1 MLFELDNVE
10 LYFKNKRILNGIYL
24 KAETGKVTGI
34 LGRNG
39 CGKTSLLDIAF
50 GNLKPKY
57 KLIRID
63 SKPLLKPLY
72 KTGFVKYLPQYDSA
86 PKDFKLYRLFK
97 VFELNWDTFSE
108 RFEEFLIYKNYKFG
122 NLSGGQRRFI
132 ETYII
137 LKTKSEIVFLDE
149 PFNGISPLMIEGV
162 KALITEEKIK
172 KILVVTDHKYENVI
186 NISDN
191 LYLLN
196 NGTTKLINKFSEL
209 EDYGYLSENQIPI

>member
-1 MLFELDNVE
+1 MIFELDNVE

-63 SKPLLKPLY
+63 KKPTLKPLY
-72 KTGFVKYLPQYDSA
+72 KTGFAKYLPQYDSA
-86 PKDFKLYRLFK
+86 PKDFKLNTLFELFK
-97 VFELNWDTFSE
+97 VNWNTFVE
-108 RFEEFLIYKNYKFG
+108 QFIEFSSYQNHKFG
-122 NLSGGQRRFI
+122 KLSGGQRRFI
-132 ETYII
+132 EIYII
-137 LKTKSEIVFLDE
+137 LKSESEIVLLDE
-149 PFNGISPLMIEGV
+149 PFNGISPLLTEGI
-162 KALITEEKIK
+162 KRLISEEKPN
-172 KILVVTDHKYENVI
+172 KIIILTDHRYEDVI
-186 NISDN
+186 DITDE

-196 NGTTKLINKFSEL
+196 NGTTKLINKLSEL
-209 EDYGYLSENQIPI
+209 EDYGYLSVGNFT

>member
-1 MLFELDNVE
+1 MIFELDNVE

-24 KAETGKVTGI
+24 KAETGEVTGV

-72 KTGFVKYLPQYDSA
+72 KAISTKYLPQYDSV
-86 PKDFKLYRLFK
+86 PKNFKLKSL
-97 VFELNWDTFSE
+97 FELFEVNWTTFTDQ
-108 RFEEFLIYKNYKFG
+108 FEDYYPYQNYKFG
-122 NLSGGQRRFI
+122 QLSDGQRRFI
-132 ETYII
+132 EIYIV
-137 LKTKSEIVFLDE
+137 LKSNSDIVLLDE

-162 KALITEEKIK
+162 KHIISDEKLN
-172 KILVVTDHKYENVI
+172 KIIILTDHRYEDVI
-186 NISDN
+186 DITDT

-196 NGTTKLINKFSEL
+196 NGTTKLIKELNEL
-209 EDYGYLSENQIPI
+209 EDYGYLSVGSLS

>member
-10 LYFKNKRILNGIYL
+10 LYFKNKRILSGIYL

-63 SKPLLKPLY
+63 NKPILKPLF

-86 PKDFKLYRLFK
+86 PKNFKLYRIFE
-97 VFELNWDTFSE
+97 VFEINWGTFSE
-108 RFEEFLIYKNYKFG
+108 RFEEFSTYKNHKFG

-132 ETYII
+132 EIYII

-162 KALITEEKIK
+162 KALI
-172 KILVVTDHKYENVI
+172 
-186 NISDN
+186 S
-191 LYLLN
+191 
-196 NGTTKLINKFSEL
+196 
-209 EDYGYLSENQIPI
+209 